1 VNHPH
6 QTTSTTAQLGEQLA
20 ALSSDAGACA
30 RLELLLQPAFPS
42 IPEGLPAAVL
52 MVVAQTLQK
61 KSPKSLFRL
70 SDIQQSVYHLECRI
84 EALAVLVN
92 HLAKM
97 SQCNESIQNGADLL
111 FNDLIADTRN
121 LDMSLHIFASMR

>member
-1 VNHPH
+1 MNHSH

-30 RLELLLQPAFPS
+30 RLEFLLQPAFPS

-52 MVVAQTLQK
+52 MVVAQTLQQT
-61 KSPKSLFRL
+61 PKSLFLL
-70 SDIQQSVYHLECRI
+70 SDIQDSVCYLEYRI

-92 HLAKM
+92 HLAEM
-97 SQCNESIQNGADLL
+97 SQYNKSTLLGADLL
-111 FNDLIADTRN
+111 FDDLIANARN